1 MILDDQSLREH
12 LERRAQAGALDV
24 AAMTR
29 AVLAG
34 SSAHGRGSR
43 WRRRDSRFLGIGIA
57 AAVAVMMLGAVILVP
72 PRLWPSPG
80 ASTDV
85 SPGVSPDAS
94 PRATVGDL
102 TGYPAERALTT
113 DELFSALFDAPGMQ
127 PGTLVIADV
136 AMSNLRVFCPSI
148 ATPCSSVGIRSAAGT
163 HVILAFGAQASVGH
177 RPYAFRV
184 RTDSGLDF
192 VGPVNIGSKR
202 LAWTLPQV
210 TDALAASDGLVPG
223 GRLVLVD
230 AWLGSLNGSPFCLAA
245 SPRPPGVV
253 DTFGC
258 GQASWVL
265 PEGYSIGP
273 LQRGFKPE
281 FGLRLPNNM
290 GALGNPHGFWLIKP
304 IGLPSDCFLCPPAGA
319 ATLVGRVDPIQAPT
333 QPDPSSTTA
342 RTYPIERA
350 LTAAELAAYI
360 DDPWFAQAGPLV
372 IADVTLTLLGLCLD
386 DYSCP
391 RYSIAV
397 PGRTNPILVWDDRA
411 AGPTAPAPVGPIAYR
426 VKTDVPGLDLIGP
439 VRPTADGLAWTLP
452 RLAPLMPGIR
462 ASGSSDH
469 PLFLV
474 DGWLKTTSDLRSCPI
489 IPLPRPSQ
497 PDFSQPDFT
506 QPCGQDLAWLIPE
519 ESVQTDGGPQPT
531 WLRVPYLA
539 LPGTLGTEPIHGY
552 WLVDPWVSADG
563 CAGCTSAGPAD
574 LLGRVRSLSELRAA
588 PTPGRS

>member
-80 ASTDV
+80 TSADA
-85 SPGVSPDAS
+85 SPGDSLDAS
-94 PRATVGDL
+94 PRASAGDL
-102 TGYPAERALTT
+102 TGYPSEHALTT
-113 DELFSALFDAPGMQ
+113 DELVAAVLDEPRAQ
-127 PGTLVIADV
+127 VGTLLIADV
-136 AMSNLRVFCPSI
+136 EIDVLPTSCTPGASECGLYYVRTPARVASLHV
-148 ATPCSSVGIRSAAGT
+148 VGANRPQGRGT
-163 HVILAFGAQASVGH
+163 
-177 RPYAFRV
+177 YAFRV
-184 RTDSGLDF
+184 ASGPDLEF
-192 VGPVNIGSKR
+192 VGTVNPGPKR
-202 LAWTLPQV
+202 FVWTLPQL
-210 TDALAASDGLVPG
+210 TDASAASNGLVSDG
-223 GRLVLVD
+223 GLILVD
-230 AWLGSLNGSPFCLAA
+230 AWLGSMNGSPYCPLAV
-245 SPRPPGVV
+245 PRPSGAT
-253 DTFGC
+253 DAFSC

-265 PEGYSIGP
+265 PDGYSIGP

-281 FGLRLPNNM
+281 SGLRLPNNM
-290 GALGNPHGFWLIKP
+290 GALGDPHGFWLIKP

-333 QPDPSSTTA
+333 QPDPSSTLA
-342 RTYPIERA
+342 MTYPIERA

-391 RYSIAV
+391 RYSIAA
-397 PGRTNPILVWDDRA
+397 PGRTNPILVWDDNI
-411 AGPTAPAPVGPIAYR
+411 AGPTPAAPVGPIAYR

-452 RLAPLMPGIR
+452 RLAPLLRGIR
-462 ASGSSDH
+462 ASRSSDH

-474 DGWLKTTSDLRSCPI
+474 DGWLKVTSDLRSCPF
-489 IPLPRPSQ
+489 IPSPRPSR
-497 PDFSQPDFT
+497 PDFT
-506 QPCGQDLAWLIPE
+506 QPCGQGLAWLIPE
-519 ESVQTDGGPQPT
+519 ESVQADDGPQPT

-539 LPGTLGTEPIHGY
+539 LPEALGVDPVHGY

-563 CAGCTSAGPAD
+563 CVGCTSAGPAD
-574 LLGRVRSLSELRAA
+574 LLGRVRSLSELRAT
-588 PTPGRS
+588 PTPGG